1 MEDYIRRILDDTL
14 DGYQPRLSAIE
25 LCGAKGVGKT
35 VTASQRVV
43 STLRLDTVPD
53 AQRLRADPTIL
64 EDLPGPVLVDEWSRV
79 PESWD
84 MIRRAVDDGAPAGR
98 FILTGSATVP
108 KGVHVHSG
116 AGRIVRFQMRPM
128 SLAERGIEQ
137 PTVSLAQLVAGNVA
151 CQGHTSIRLRD
162 YVREIIGSGLPGIR
176 FQDSDLIALLLDS
189 YLDDI
194 VTREFSEQ
202 GHTVRKPAVL
212 KSWMAA
218 YAAATGTSTSYRR
231 ILEAS
236 TPGESGKPSKGATL
250 AYRDTLRSLWM
261 LDPLDAWL
269 PTSNRLKR
277 LAQAPKHYLA
287 DPALACRLLHV
298 GVDRLMT
305 GADQHSDLREGT
317 LLGALFEHLAVL
329 SVRVYAQR
337 IGATVCHMRTQG
349 GDHEVDM
356 IIEAE
361 GDGIFGIE
369 VKLSQGIDDFD
380 CRHLLW
386 LREMIG
392 DDFIGGAVL
401 NTGGYAYKRQ
411 DGLAV
416 VPLALLAA

>member
-1 MEDYIRRILDDTL
+1 
-14 DGYQPRLSAIE
+14 
-25 LCGAKGVGKT
+25 
-35 VTASQRVV
+35 
-43 STLRLDTVPD
+43 
-53 AQRLRADPTIL
+53 
-64 EDLPGPVLVDEWSRV
+64 
-79 PESWD
+79 
-84 MIRRAVDDGAPAGR
+84 
-98 FILTGSATVP
+98 
-108 KGVHVHSG
+108 
-116 AGRIVRFQMRPM
+116 M